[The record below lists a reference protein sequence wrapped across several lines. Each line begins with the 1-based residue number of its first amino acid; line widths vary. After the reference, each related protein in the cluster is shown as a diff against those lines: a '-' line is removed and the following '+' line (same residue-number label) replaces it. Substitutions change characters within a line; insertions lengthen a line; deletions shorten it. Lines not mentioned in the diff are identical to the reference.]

1 MASQEQLILAQL
13 GAESAD
19 IFKPEVDTGSGFVQD
34 ITAGVM
40 GAQTFDESAYALEGA
55 VKDFRKDYY
64 KGDIKEDS
72 LMGKIGLKA
81 FGPNVKFSELS
92 SSERRDIRRGP
103 QFETR
108 MATEI
113 SNPDAFKFNA
123 DLFIKNLQ
131 NDFESGTENVEL
143 ASNGEMITKPFD
155 VKKEIIDPALKAEVD
170 VPTTFV
176 GPVGN
181 VFKSELEEIFA
192 PSADLL
198 SDNYSSQYSL
208 SQMEQL
214 PESFKKEVA
223 SMPSGYFN
231 LMDDQVKNNYDNFI
245 VKDRINTLL
254 EFGDTFGYGG
264 GNQDIN
270 AIPKVQ
276 GALDVYTK
284 KYMEKKGYS
293 DAD

>member
-92 SSERRDIRRGP
+92 PSERRDIRRGP

-155 VKKEIIDPALKAEVD
+155 DKKEIIDPALKPEED
-170 VPTTFV
+170 IPTEFL
-176 GPVGN
+176 GPVGK
-181 VFKSELEEIFA
+181 VFKSEYNDIYKGKPEQGFKYGGVNESSLIPNEEGNVTQDIFA
-192 PSADLL
+192 YNVNAP
-198 SDNYSSQYSL
+198 
-208 SQMEQL
+208 
-214 PESFKKEVA
+214 
-223 SMPSGYFN
+223 
-231 LMDDQVKNNYDNFI
+231 
-245 VKDRINTLL
+245 
-254 EFGDTFGYGG
+254 GDTTFARYRGQSPNLAIA
-264 GNQDIN
+264 GNKAYQNFQQGNYTEVSSEEYRGNNN
-270 AIPKVQ
+270 A
-276 GALDVYTK
+276 D
-284 KYMEKKGYS
+284 
-293 DAD
+293 